1 MEPFLTALFFSG
13 GSIFGSYRYV
23 LFGGFFVVSLLI
35 FLFFVIIVSFEQIQ
49 SLIDGVQDLFDD
61 LARAEVHRLRESF
74 ACWHSNNSTRIESEE
89 FKNALVA
96 YYQCASP
103 ITTSNDVMCMV
114 THTLFSRNEVIGS
127 HIVKHATQG
136 TTMHLYGLS
145 PLDIDSPRNSF
156 LALKT
161 IEEAFDYK
169 EVCFLYN
176 PTTQSLHLKVLNPVL
191 LNKKLRKDTS
201 CTRLFSH
208 VDNAV
213 LRLPAGVVPFR
224 RCLSMHAKLS
234 FSMTLDF
241 KRITTS
247 AALDTYFNLSEAG
260 LQEPL
265 GLGDLTWQ
273 EVHGAI
279 YSTKL

>member
-1 MEPFLTALFFSG
+1 MSSADL
-13 GSIFGSYRYV
+13 SI
-23 LFGGFFVVSLLI
+23 L
-35 FLFFVIIVSFEQIQ
+35 VITVTFEQMQ
-49 SLIDGVQDLFDD
+49 SLIDGVQDLRDGQKDLRDD
-61 LARAEVHRLRESF
+61 LARAEVRRLREKF
-74 ACWHSNNSTRIESEE
+74 DCWHSNNRTRIESEE

-103 ITTSNDVMCMV
+103 ISTSNDVLCMV

-136 TTMHLYGLS
+136 TTMPLYGLS
-145 PLDIDSPRNSF
+145 PLDIDSPRNGF
-156 LALKT
+156 LALKS
-161 IEEAFDYK
+161 IEEAFDRK
-169 EVCFLYN
+169 EVCFLYS
-176 PTTQSLHLKVLNPVL
+176 PTTQNLHLKVLNPVL
-191 LNKKLRKDTS
+191 LNKKLRKDIN

-213 LRLPAGVVPFR
+213 LRLPAGVFPFR

-234 FSMTLDF
+234 FSMALDF
-241 KRITTS
+241 KWITTS
-247 AALDTYFNLSEAG
+247 AALDTYFDLSEAG

>member
-1 MEPFLTALFFSG
+1 
-13 GSIFGSYRYV
+13 
-23 LFGGFFVVSLLI
+23 
-35 FLFFVIIVSFEQIQ
+35 
-49 SLIDGVQDLFDD
+49 
-61 LARAEVHRLRESF
+61 
-74 ACWHSNNSTRIESEE
+74 
-89 FKNALVA
+89 
-96 YYQCASP
+96 
-103 ITTSNDVMCMV
+103 
-114 THTLFSRNEVIGS
+114 
-127 HIVKHATQG
+127 
-136 TTMHLYGLS
+136 
-145 PLDIDSPRNSF
+145 

-161 IEEAFDYK
+161 IEEAFDRK

-176 PTTQSLHLKVLNPVL
+176 PTTQSLYLKVVNPVL

-213 LRLPAGVVPFR
+213 LRLPAGVFPFR

-234 FSMTLDF
+234 FSMALDF
-241 KRITTS
+241 KWITIS
-247 AALDTYFNLSEAG
+247 AALKTYFYLSEAG